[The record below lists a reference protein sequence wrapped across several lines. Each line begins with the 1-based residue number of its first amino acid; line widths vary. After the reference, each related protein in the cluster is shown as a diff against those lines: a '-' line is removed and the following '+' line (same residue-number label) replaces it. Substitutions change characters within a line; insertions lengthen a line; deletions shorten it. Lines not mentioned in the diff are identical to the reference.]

1 MNAFTPLEAIAQ
13 RGVHVFGEPGVPAA
27 GVARSD
33 VLATELPVALVFN
46 GISHAVMM
54 ATPEHLEDFA
64 LGFALSEGILDSA
77 ADCHGTAVHLAG
89 EAAQLPPGVTGL
101 EVHMEVSARS
111 FARLKNRRRSLA
123 GRTGCGVCGVESLA
137 ALDMTPA
144 QVPLR
149 DWVHRVD
156 LDAVLTAFDALAAQ
170 QPHNAHTGSLHAAG
184 WAVLA
189 ERGSGGVAEGFL
201 QLAVVA
207 EDIGRHNALDKLIGW
222 LARNDRLAEPG
233 FVILSSRGSHELV
246 RKCARVGIAAL
257 ATISAPTATG
267 VLLAERAGLRLWGL
281 CRAPRGVLYA
291 P

>member
-1 MNAFTPLEAIAQ
+1 MSIATPLGATEP
-13 RGVHVFGEPGVPAA
+13 RRVRVYGEPGLPES
-27 GVARSD
+27 GDARSD
-33 VLATELPVALVFN
+33 VLATEVPVALVFN
-46 GISHAVMM
+46 SISHAVMM

-77 ADCHGTAVHLAG
+77 ADCRGTTVHLAG
-89 EAAQLPPGVTGL
+89 EAAQLPQGVIGL
-101 EVHMEVSARS
+101 EVHMEVSPRS
-111 FARLKNRRRSLA
+111 FARLKDRRRSLA

-137 ALDMTPA
+137 ALDMAPA
-144 QVPLR
+144 SVPRR
-149 DWVHRVD
+149 DWAERVD
-156 LDAVLTAFDALAAQ
+156 LQAVLAAFEALGAQ

-184 WAVLA
+184 WAVLT
-189 ERGSGGVAEGFL
+189 ERESV
-201 QLAVVA
+201 QLAWVA

-222 LARNDRLAEPG
+222 LARSQRLGEPG

-281 CRAPRGVLYA
+281 CRAPRGVLYV